1 MSKRERHG
9 RIEGRR
15 GVAIRK
21 RRLQRSKGL
30 CEHCVADGKAV
41 IADFVDHIQPL
52 ALGGKDVDENTR
64 NLCGPCHE
72 KVTAEQF
79 GHKKRLTIGK
89 DGWPL
94 ENK

>member
-1 MSKRERHG
+1 MRERHG
-9 RIEGRR
+9 RIEGRK
-15 GVAIRK
+15 GVALRK

-30 CEHCVADGKAV
+30 CEHCRAKGITAL
-41 IADFVDHIQPL
+41 AEFVDHIKPL
-52 ALGGKDVDENTR
+52 ALGGLDVDENTR

-72 KVTAEQF
+72 AVTAEQF
-79 GHKKRLTIGK
+79 GYKKRLRIGK